1 MWCVSV
7 NHLKLLNIYFVNQI
21 LMADFLLLA
30 DIKALGLG
38 EPVTLM
44 KSSAIRS
51 NSANKK
57 MILNFKKS
65 LKAQL

>member
-1 MWCVSV
+1 MLCVSV

-51 NSANKK
+51 NFANKK
-57 MILNFKKS
+57 MILNFYKVVTG
-65 LKAQL
+65 QF

>member
-1 MWCVSV
+1 
-7 NHLKLLNIYFVNQI
+7 
-21 LMADFLLLA
+21 MADFLLLA

-51 NSANKK
+51 NSANIKL
-57 MILNFKKS
+57 ILNFYLVVKV
-65 LKAQL
+65 QF